1 MTAVPSPTP
10 RDYEVLDRYLQTA
23 FQLLEG
29 FAEVEEARETLRDYL
44 EFHHRQRLP
53 PEMAQLLI
61 DLFFLKCRRR
71 FTE

>member
-1 MTAVPSPTP
+1 MTVLPPVDP
-10 RDYEVLDRYLQTA
+10 RDYEVLDRYLRTA

-44 EFHHRQRLP
+44 EFHHQQRLP
-53 PEMAQLLI
+53 PELAQLLI